1 MCRWGRDATIPEMR
15 IDLAFARGYS
25 LAVAEDLDPR
35 ATCWEFPSG
44 RQVDPT
50 SVRPVEQ
57 AVTWSLTGGPEVTAP
72 AVLLPEPV
80 RVVVDSVGGPSWL
93 GVFHPTLLS
102 ARDTNAAV
110 ALPDGETFVVVSHG
124 AAYRVWVDDPE
135 HWEEIAPG
143 GVHEPI
149 IASEPGIVAFADHTV
164 LIGYGSGGLV
174 WESEPLVWDDLRPVQ
189 LAGATLQLEGFDA
202 PRNEIVSFTVD
213 LRSGRSLDAPHPG
226 RRLRSAD

>member
-1 MCRWGRDATIPEMR
+1 MLCAGGSRREIPEMR

-25 LAVAEDLDPR
+25 LAVAEGLDPR

-72 AVLLPEPV
+72 
-80 RVVVDSVGGPSWL
+80 
-93 GVFHPTLLS
+93 
-102 ARDTNAAV
+102 
-110 ALPDGETFVVVSHG
+110 VVVSHG

-174 WESEPLVWDDLRPVQ
+174 WESEPLVWDDLRPVH
-189 LAGATLQLEGFDA
+189 LDGATLQLEGFDA

-226 RRLRSAD
+226 RWLRSAD